1 MFKKLFVF
9 MLFTAALFAYGDTY
23 YNDLDEIKGEKTF
36 VLVEEDYCPWCKRFK
51 QNVLTDKTV
60 IEALAGY
67 KIAVLMKDR
76 WNKEGLSH
84 VRLVPTMFFLDTNK
98 KILLRQ
104 DGFVDK
110 KEFLQLIQS
119 LQKDDRW

>member
-1 MFKKLFVF
+1 MFQKLFVF
-9 MLFTAALFAYGDTY
+9 VFFAAALFANTGTY
-23 YNDLDEIKGEKTF
+23 YNNLDEIQGEKTF

-51 QNVLTDKTV
+51 QTVLNDETV
-60 IEALAGY
+60 KEALAPY

-84 VRLVPTMFFLDTNK
+84 VRLVPTMFFLDKNK

-110 KEFLQLIQS
+110 AEFLKLVES
-119 LQKDDRW
+119 LQKDNRW